1 MNQLKDNK
9 GNTWNPY
16 VLGYESE
23 GMNFGIIFY
32 AISKEHASLVL
43 EDIKD
48 TGQLVGEIK
57 KRPIEDDSS
66 AL

>member
-9 GNTWNPY
+9 GNTWSPY

-23 GMNFGIIFY
+23 GMHFGIVFY

-57 KRPIEDDSS
+57 KRPSEDDSS

>member
-9 GNTWNPY
+9 GNIWNPY

-23 GMNFGIIFY
+23 GMHFGIVFY
-32 AISKEHASLVL
+32 AISKEHALLVL

-48 TGQLVGEIK
+48 TSQLVG
-57 KRPIEDDSS
+57 
-66 AL
+66 